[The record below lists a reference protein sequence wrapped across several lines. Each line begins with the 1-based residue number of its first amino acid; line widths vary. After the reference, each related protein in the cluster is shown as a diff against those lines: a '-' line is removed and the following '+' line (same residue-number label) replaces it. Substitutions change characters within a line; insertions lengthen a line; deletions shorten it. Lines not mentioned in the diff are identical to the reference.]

1 METKEL
7 TGKFYDIQG
16 FSVHD
21 GPGIRLTL
29 FLKGCPL
36 RCPWCH
42 SPESQ
47 EFYTELNWMEMKCV
61 GTEKCGNCLNVCPHD
76 AISLGKQKKAATGD
90 EVLQLVTVDRT
101 KCDTVRW
108 GIVGGVGQG
117 DQAGECPPKASGCQE
132 LVLWLVAGRVGVY
145 GDHRCVQGEV
155 QGVAA

>member
-1 METKEL
+1 MEKKEL

-61 GTEKCGNCLNVCPHD
+61 GVDKCGNCLNVCPHD
-76 AISLGKQKKAATGD
+76 AISLGKKKMSAKGD
-90 EVLQLVTVDRT
+90 EELQLVTVDRT
-101 KCDTVRW
+101 KCDNCGKCAEACTT
-108 GIVGGVGQG
+108 
-117 DQAGECPPKASGCQE
+117 KAE
-132 LVLWLVAGRVGVY
+132 LRVL
-145 GDHRCVQGEV
+145 
-155 QGVAA
+155 

>member
-1 METKEL
+1 MH
-7 TGKFYDIQG
+7 DISYNIKVDLLKNILVTENGLWKRKNSPVNFMIFQG

-61 GTEKCGNCLNVCPHD
+61 GVDKCGNCLNVCPHD
-76 AISLGKQKKAATGD
+76 AIFS
-90 EVLQLVTVDRT
+90 R
-101 KCDTVRW
+101 
-108 GIVGGVGQG
+108 
-117 DQAGECPPKASGCQE
+117 
-132 LVLWLVAGRVGVY
+132 
-145 GDHRCVQGEV
+145 
-155 QGVAA
+155 

>member
-1 METKEL
+1 MENKEL

-47 EFYTELNWMEMKCV
+47 EFPTELNWMEMKCV
-61 GTEKCGNCLNVCPHD
+61 GIEKCGNCLNVCPHNC
-76 AISLGKQKKAATGD
+76 IKPGKKKMD
-90 EVLQLVTVDRT
+90 LQSNEEITVVDTDRT
-101 KCDTVRW
+101 NCDNCGKCIGLGGGEDAPEYRALKVD
-108 GIVGGVGQG
+108 GIITEDMNPDDYLYDEETLDDPDDDLGLYQ
-117 DQAGECPPKASGCQE
+117 
-132 LVLWLVAGRVGVY
+132 
-145 GDHRCVQGEV
+145 
-155 QGVAA
+155 